1 MANPTITVTREDNGV
16 AEYKFSDGS
25 TTITGKG
32 FWDDATPWASNSYK
46 ASYWLFGRS
55 FSSFRFGTPT
65 NPDPIPNRKSIVFH
79 LGTDTGNTE
88 GCLVDADDFV
98 GKVTPGEM
106 PWWGDENKA
115 IDFASQ
121 VFDQLLEGT
130 TPGNSPLFAYE
141 VIGSDVNGWSSDI
154 LNPNSLY
161 FETFGTVATV
171 KYAVAKEV
179 SAVPGPLPI
188 LGIYTAFTFTRRL
201 RRRLRSVTVSKKCS
215 L

>member
-1 MANPTITVTREDNGV
+1 MSIIPPAFRLPTLLCVGALASLSVLSSPASAVVVIVNGTQYDLDV
-16 AEYKFSDGS
+16 FDGPYLGNES
-25 TTITGKG
+25 
-32 FWDDATPWASNSYK
+32 
-46 ASYWLFGRS
+46 L
-55 FSSFRFGTPT
+55 FSS
-65 NPDPIPNRKSIVFH
+65 V
-79 LGTDTGNTE
+79 
-88 GCLVDADDFV
+88 A
-98 GKVTPGEM
+98 PGEM